1 MNSRYSFGSYVL
13 DVQARQVSRGGE
25 RLSLARKAF
34 DLLVLLAGSQG
45 RAISREELM
54 RELWSEEFVEEANL
68 SFQMSTLRKALGEEG
83 AKYIETVPK
92 HGYRFHGAVFAAPS
106 QEAAESSGSRPVRR
120 RKLVPVAVL
129 ALIGLAGAVVWVS
142 LRSRSHG
149 SINGRNATIRP
160 LTSYPGYVVFP
171 TLSPDGSQ
179 VAFSWNGPEEDNYD
193 IYVK

>member
-1 MNSRYSFGSYVL
+1 MSVRYSFGSYVL
-13 DVQARQVSRGGE
+13 DVEGRQVWRGGDT
-25 RLSLARKAF
+25 LSLTPKAF
-34 DLLVLLAGSQG
+34 DLLLLLVESRG
-45 RAISREELM
+45 RAISREELI

-129 ALIGLAGAVVWVS
+129 ALIGLVGA
-142 LRSRSHG
+142 
-149 SINGRNATIRP
+149 
-160 LTSYPGYVVFP
+160 
-171 TLSPDGSQ
+171 
-179 VAFSWNGPEEDNYD
+179 
-193 IYVK
+193 